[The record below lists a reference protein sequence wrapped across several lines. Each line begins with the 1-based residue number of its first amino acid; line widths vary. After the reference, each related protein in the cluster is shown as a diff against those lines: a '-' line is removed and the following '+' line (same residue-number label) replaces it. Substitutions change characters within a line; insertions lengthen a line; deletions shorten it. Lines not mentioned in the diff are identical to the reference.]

1 MKHSKFL
8 NTYFGGEPVKSRHV
22 TRFIQDALKNTYTA
36 EKAYRALV
44 HYPGYPYKI
53 RPRRRILSASMTIE
67 GAACGAFSM
76 FAFRQNEVINFT
88 LAQIHVFEIQNPTVL
103 MDYDQIERFARHPD
117 STLSID
123 IIDGEQEM
131 LILAKPFS
139 HLVKVFHMSD
149 QENSFIISHAE

>member
-1 MKHSKFL
+1 MKHSTFL

-53 RPRRRILSASMTIE
+53 RPRRRILSTSMTIE
-67 GAACGAFSM
+67 GAACGAYSM
-76 FAFRQNEVINFT
+76 FAFRHADINFN
-88 LAQIHVFEIQNPTVL
+88 LAQIHVFEIEKPTVL

-149 QENSFIISHAE
+149 PENSFIISHAE